1 MKTGRNEPCPC
12 GSGKKFKR
20 CCEGKADASERI
32 RSRGLAALL
41 IVVLLIVLAAVV
53 IELNSDDQPAVESER
68 VWSPEHGH
76 YHNVNRR
83 P

>member
-12 GSGKKFKR
+12 GSGKKFKK
-20 CCEGKADASERI
+20 CCDGKADASEKM

-41 IVVLLIVLAAVV
+41 IIVLLIVVVGVV
-53 IELNSDDQPAVESER
+53 IELRSEDVPVETER

-76 YHNVNRR
+76 YHDVNR
-83 P
+83 

>member
-12 GSGKKFKR
+12 GNGEKFKK
-20 CCEGKADASERI
+20 CCEGKPDASGRM

-41 IVVLLIVLAAVV
+41 LVILLIVIVSVV
-53 IELNSDDQPAVESER
+53 IELRSDDAPAVAPER

-76 YHNVNRR
+76 YHDVNQRR
-83 P
+83 